1 MSIEEKNM
9 IMRFITSMEN
19 LILGMQQVDAS
30 CMEAYRD
37 VTKRE
42 YALLVM
48 MGKADA
54 MIMRE
59 VADFLQVPVST
70 ATGII
75 DKLIDKGYVIREYSP
90 EDRRIIKVKLS
101 EEGKSIYLT
110 LKDKLFF
117 FGKSLLQYFSED
129 EKEMFVKLLD
139 KASANT
145 SHIKM
150 EKV

>member
-1 MSIEEKNM
+1 MSTEEKNM

-110 LKDKLFF
+110 LKDKLYF
-117 FGKSLLQYFSED
+117 FGKSLLQFFSED
-129 EKEMFVKLLD
+129 EKETFVKLLD
-139 KASANT
+139 KASAST